1 MRLTKTSLVAA
12 TAVAL
17 FASTA
22 LAQSD
27 IAPRT
32 SVSFVGGAGSTS
44 STTGVALGG
53 SWLFD
58 VNDRASLEAQGTYL
72 DRGAGADAVT
82 INGSLLVNLVSGR
95 ERIVPYAAVGGGLY
109 RTSFDLANPAFLGP
123 SQNQFG
129 PGTIVCPAAGTGF
142 GPGPGPGF
150 GPGTGTCPATVAG
163 YWGVGQMPGFYARR
177 LGPMAIPAGGTWD
190 TRSFTDPAVSFG
202 GGLRFNVNEHLM
214 LRPDAR
220 ALVVFAAGETHT
232 LGVFGIQLGY
242 RF

>member
-1 MRLTKTSLVAA
+1 MRLKKASLVAA
-12 TAVAL
+12 TAVTL

-22 LAQSD
+22 VAQTD
-27 IAPRT
+27 IASRT
-32 SVSFVGGAGSTS
+32 AVSFVGAAGSTS

-109 RTSFDLANPAFLGP
+109 RMSLDLANPAFLGP
-123 SQNQFG
+123 NQNQFG

-142 GPGPGPGF
+142 GLGPGPGF
-150 GPGTGTCPATVAG
+150 GPGTGTCPATAAG
-163 YWGVGQMPGFYARR
+163 YWGVGQMAGFYARR
-177 LGPMAIPAGGTWD
+177 LGPMAIPAGGTWG

-202 GGLRFNVNEHLM
+202 GGLRFNVNERLM
-214 LRPDAR
+214 IRPDAR
-220 ALVVFAAGETHT
+220 AMVVFAAGDTHA

>member
-1 MRLTKTSLVAA
+1 MKSVRPCLLAA
-12 TAVAL
+12 DTLAV

-32 SVSFVGGAGSTS
+32 AVSFVGGAGSSS
-44 STTGVALGG
+44 STTGVTLGG

-58 VNDRASLEAQGTYL
+58 LNDRASLEAQGTYL
-72 DRGAGADAVT
+72 DRGAGAAAVSV
-82 INGSLLVNLVSGR
+82 NGSLLANLVSR
-95 ERIVPYAAVGGGLY
+95 RQRIVPYAAVGGGLY

-123 SQNQFG
+123 NGPQFA
-129 PGTIVCPAAGTGF
+129 PGSVVCPAPGSGI
-142 GPGPGPGF
+142 GPGPGF
-150 GPGTGTCPATVAG
+150 GPGTGACPAGVAG

-177 LGPMAIPAGGTWD
+177 LGPMTIPDGVGWG

-202 GGLRFNVNEHLM
+202 GGFRFNVNEHLI
-214 LRPDAR
+214 LRPDIR
-220 ALVVFAAGETHT
+220 AMVVFADGETHT
-232 LGVFGIQLGY
+232 LAVYGVQLGY